1 MRSILTLLF
10 VFVCAL
16 TLFGQSKSALSD
28 RVRVTES
35 AGTRTATV
43 KLTAAKIEDLAA
55 LGKVWGLLKY
65 HHPAVA
71 VGSYNW
77 DAELLRM
84 MPDIMAAGSAM
95 ERNAILSQ
103 WIDGMGNFLI
113 SNGVPPVPDT
123 KLEADTSW
131 IKPATFG
138 PRLAKQLTLV
148 KNAQRT
154 GQHWYMSFTPFVG
167 NPIFQNEDVYP
178 AMTYPDIPYRLLGLY
193 RYWNII
199 QYYSPNRHLM
209 GENWNAIMTE
219 YIPRF
224 VNAANELEYKKT
236 AQSLIGRIHDTH
248 ANVWGNDATLNQDR
262 GLRAASLRI
271 RFVEGKAVVTE
282 YWNKTG
288 AQTGLI
294 PGDVIESVNGT
305 SVEDLISQRL
315 EYYPASNYPTKL
327 HDIGVHLL
335 RTNANT
341 INVVYR
347 RDGVSTPA
355 TLQTYPWE
363 TTINLNYVYHL
374 PIQRFRYVTQDIA
387 YLYPG
392 SLTDGE
398 IENYIPQMSGSRGL
412 IIDWRCYPST
422 FDTMT
427 VLGNYLLGEVKP
439 FVKFTK
445 GNNIA
450 PGRFIFAGESSI
462 GDVSGTNYTGKVVIL
477 VNELSQSSAEF
488 HSMAFRAVPGAIVI
502 GSTTAG
508 ADGNISYFYL
518 PGNVRTAI
526 SGIGIYYPDGTET
539 QRVGI
544 VPDIVK
550 EPTIQGIKDG
560 RDEVLERAIEYIN
573 AN

>member
-16 TLFGQSKSALSD
+16 TLFGQSKSALPI
-28 RVRVTES
+28 RITEPAAS
-35 AGTRTATV
+35 RTATV

-65 HHPAVA
+65 HHPGVA
-71 VGSYNW
+71 LGSYNW
-77 DAELLRM
+77 DAELLRV

-103 WIDGMGNFLI
+103 WIDGMGNFLL
-113 SNGVPPVPDT
+113 SNGIPPVPGT
-123 KLEADTSW
+123 KLEADTLW

-167 NPIFQNEDVYP
+167 NPIFQNEDAYA
-178 AMTYPDIPYRLLGLY
+178 AMTYPDLPYRLLGLY

-209 GENWNAIMTE
+209 GENWNAVMTE

-248 ANVWGNDATLNQDR
+248 ANVWGNDAALNQDK
-262 GLRAASLRI
+262 GLRAASLRT

-305 SVEDLISQRL
+305 SVEDLVSQRL

-327 HDIGVHLL
+327 RDIGVHLL

-347 RDGVSTPA
+347 RNGVSTPA
-355 TLQTYPWE
+355 TLETYPWE

-374 PIQRFRYVTQDIA
+374 PVQRFRYVTPNIA

-392 SLTDGE
+392 SLTEGE
-398 IENYIPQMSGSRGL
+398 IDTYIPQMNGSRGL

-422 FDTMT
+422 FDTIT
-427 VLGNYLLGEVKP
+427 VLGNYLLDEVKP
-439 FVKFTK
+439 FARFTK
-445 GNNIA
+445 GNNIV
-450 PGRFIFAGESSI
+450 PGRFTYAGESTI
-462 GDVSGTNYTGKVVIL
+462 GGSGPAYTGKVVIL

-526 SGIGIYYPDGTET
+526 SGIGVYYPDGTET

-544 VPDIVK
+544 VPDILK
-550 EPTIQGIKDG
+550 EPTIQGIRDG

-573 AN
+573 SN